1 MVVSRATGSL
11 VIAAMIT
18 LAAFVMTPEAAH
30 ACSCAQTTLSEYA
43 DEMDVAFAGRQ
54 IDRNADSDGVTLLLE
69 VHRVYKGQAGPF
81 IEVRTGYGG
90 GDCGTEFDRV
100 GTTGVAASIRGEHG
114 WWVGE
119 KGDLLVD
126 FCSSHVT
133 IDELEDVFGAGY
145 PPDDT
150 ISLREEPDAEEPDT
164 EEPND
169 TIPPQEEPDTE
180 EPNDTI
186 PPQEEPNAEE
196 PNDTIPPQEEPNA
209 LSPITIALLAGGA
222 AVVISVGLTFY
233 RLRKKRG

>member
-1 MVVSRATGSL
+1 MVVFRATGSL
-11 VIAAMIT
+11 AIAAMIT

-43 DEMDVAFAGRQ
+43 DEVDVAFAGRQ

-81 IEVRTGYGG
+81 IEVRTGYGS
-90 GDCGTEFDRV
+90 GDCGTEFDLL

-119 KGDLLVD
+119 EGDLLVD

-133 IDELEDVFGAGY
+133 IAELETVFGAGY

-150 ISLREEPDAEEPDT
+150 IPPQEEPNA

-186 PPQEEPNAEE
+186 PPQEEP
-196 PNDTIPPQEEPNA
+196 DTEEPNA

-233 RLRKKRG
+233 LLRKKRG